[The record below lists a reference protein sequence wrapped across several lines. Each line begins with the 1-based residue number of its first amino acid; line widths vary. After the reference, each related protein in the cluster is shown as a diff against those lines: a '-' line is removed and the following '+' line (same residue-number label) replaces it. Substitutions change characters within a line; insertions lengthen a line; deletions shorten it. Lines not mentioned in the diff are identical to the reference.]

1 LKKLQKPS
9 ALALPVANRR
19 PSTRAGKGDPNS
31 PKNHPGTKFG
41 HSDYLGG
48 RLEGSPG
55 MQDRPHESKSELYRR
70 RAAQCL
76 ELAKTVQTEKVR
88 LTLIEMAD
96 TWLRLAEERKDS

>member
-1 LKKLQKPS
+1 
-9 ALALPVANRR
+9 
-19 PSTRAGKGDPNS
+19 
-31 PKNHPGTKFG
+31 
-41 HSDYLGG
+41 
-48 RLEGSPG
+48 